1 MIYPTKLCNLYKKTE
16 KILTEKEI
24 NKNRVEKLKD
34 KNDLIHGRNILFF
47 DVL

>member
-1 MIYPTKLCNLYKKTE
+1 MHDISDELCNLYKKEE

-24 NKNRVEKLKD
+24 NKNRVENPED

-47 DVL
+47 